1 MSGKEKRLKIEC
13 TITLSHAHFQS
24 LRMLY
29 APLLGK
35 EALSLYETLY
45 SLAKQSQPI
54 KNHLLIC
61 KLCGFSF
68 DVLEEKRM
76 ILETHLLIKTYFDGA
91 RNLYL
96 YELQYPKYGC
106 DFLAHEVFGRLYM
119 NKMGKQVY
127 EFMKKSFAVQSEDK
141 KAYKE
146 ISTHMSDLLRNWD
159 DEQEEQF
166 LNEKPEPLKESC
178 FFRFERFLNDLSP
191 MILPLSERTKENLDF
206 IAEKAQIYGINEI
219 DMRKL
224 VGKSIDLKNNRLD
237 RKKLINKMQK
247 HKSTEIVKPP
257 KDPYDTSSKQFLKQR
272 QNNIELSKSDLNL
285 INLLNDKYH
294 MSSQVINVLLE
305 YVMERNQQS
314 LARNYVEKVAAAWV
328 RLGIDTKDKALAYC
342 QKESQQTNYAS
353 QPSKQLPKWFYE
365 QDTNEPKAQE
375 EAVSDDE
382 LMAQMQ
388 KLREHER

>member
-1 MSGKEKRLKIEC
+1 MSGKENRLKIEC

-29 APLLGK
+29 SPLLGK

-45 SLAKQSQPI
+45 SLAKQSQQI

-68 DVLEEKRM
+68 EVLEEKRV

-91 RNLYL
+91 KNLYL

-119 NKMGKQVY
+119 DKMGKQVY

-141 KAYKE
+141 KSYQE

-166 LNEKPEPLKESC
+166 LSEKPDPLKEPC
-178 FFRFERFLNDLSP
+178 FFRFDRFLNDLSP

-206 IAEKAQIYGINEI
+206 IAEKAQIYGINEM

-224 VGKSIDLKNNRLD
+224 VGKSMDLKSNRLD
-237 RKKLINKMQK
+237 RKKLVNKMKK
-247 HKSTEIVKPP
+247 HKSTNVAVPP
-257 KDPYDTSSKQFLKQR
+257 EDPYDISSKQFLQQR

-285 INLLNDKYH
+285 LDLLNDKYH
-294 MSSQVINVLLE
+294 MSSQVINVILE
-305 YVMERNQQS
+305 YVMELNQQS

-328 RLGIDTKDKALAYC
+328 RLGIDTKAKALSYC
-342 QKESQQTNYAS
+342 QKEAQQTNYAS
-353 QPSKQLPKWFYE
+353 QQSKQLPQWFYE
-365 QDTNEPKAQE
+365 QDVSETRAQE
-375 EAVSDDE
+375 EAVSDEE
-382 LMAQMQ
+382 LMEQLR
-388 KLREHER
+388 KLRGQHG